1 METIRQARATA
12 LLHFI
17 HFLHEMGA
25 PTESALRQAKLP
37 VLIAERPH
45 AWVASQC
52 YGQFIEHMARSQG
65 IEDLGFRVGLDAG
78 FDAWSPILSSR
89 LIQSPTL
96 YHGLTTLSAHCH
108 RQVSHMR
115 LWLQPHGGAVRLH
128 RRSNIGIGLPG
139 HDQDTWFSIQALV
152 AIIRQFAG
160 LTWCP
165 VEILVTSRDVC
176 GPIVAATYPETHVIC
191 AQATDAITIPRHLL
205 YAPRRTRPGQY
216 PLQTMTSGIL
226 EYASDFAASLRQI
239 LEPYI
244 LDGYPDISFIAAIS
258 GCSVRVLQRRLAE
271 FGTTYSKTVE
281 RVRFEAALR
290 AIEDTDRKLIDI
302 AMDLGY
308 ADQSAFTRAF
318 RRWAGVSPRA
328 FRRARHAPAEALS
341 SHVI

>member
-17 HFLHEMGA
+17 RFLYQIGA
-25 PTESALRQAKLP
+25 PTERALRQAKLP
-37 VLIAERPH
+37 LLIAEHPD

-52 YGQFIEHMARSQG
+52 QGQFIENMARSQG
-65 IEDLGFRVGLDAG
+65 IEDLRILVGLETG
-78 FDAWSPILSSR
+78 LDAWSPMLSGP
-89 LIQSPTL
+89 LLQAPTL
-96 YHGLTTLSAHCH
+96 YQGLTTFSAHCH

-115 LWLQPHGGAVRLH
+115 LWFQPHGDAVRLH
-128 RRSNIGIGLPG
+128 HRGNIDLGFPG
-139 HDQDTWFSIQALV
+139 HNEDTWFYIQALV

-160 LTWCP
+160 PKWCPTEILLTW
-165 VEILVTSRDVC
+165 RDVC
-176 GPIVAATYPETHVIC
+176 GPIVSVTYPNTHVLC
-191 AQATDAITIPRHLL
+191 AQATDAITIPRRLL
-205 YAPRRTRPGQY
+205 YAPRRTRSRQY
-216 PLQTMTSGIL
+216 PLQTLTSGIL
-226 EYASDFAASLRQI
+226 EPASDFAALLRQI

-244 LDGYPDISFIAAIS
+244 LDGYPDISFIADIS
-258 GCSVRVLQRRLAE
+258 DCSVRVLQRRLAE
-271 FGTTYSKTVE
+271 FGTTYSKTVA

-290 AIEDTDRKLIDI
+290 AMEDTDRKLIDI

-328 FRRARHAPAEALS
+328 FRRARHAPAEALF